1 MATVLHSSGLFEKP
15 YNRRAAWW
23 ECTVTSRTGSTGA
36 QTGSESGACQPDW
49 SAPYRQLSEDVA
61 CPSMRSRS
69 IALVVLLPVLGCG
82 SASSNDGKAS
92 TPPPELGAIITLA
105 SEDLRPGDKVSAT
118 FPASD
123 LRGGF
128 FYLYAWHDGEWTG
141 PRFLLESDA
150 NGSAPRVV
158 PMDQGMEDY
167 GIDGPGPD
175 GLILPS
181 DIAPGNWRICTANSR
196 EDICGQFTVE

>member
-1 MATVLHSSGLFEKP
+1 
-15 YNRRAAWW
+15 
-23 ECTVTSRTGSTGA
+23 
-36 QTGSESGACQPDW
+36 
-49 SAPYRQLSEDVA
+49 
-61 CPSMRSRS
+61 MRSRS

-82 SASSNDGKAS
+82 SASSNDGEAS

-105 SEDLRPGDKVSAT
+105 SEDLRPGDKVSPT

-181 DIAPGNWRICTANSR
+181 DIAPRELAHLHRQLSR
-196 EDICGQFTVE
+196 GHLRPVHCRVAVAAIGQGTR